1 MQNLTLE
8 QRLAALEKR
17 VAELALV
24 LTSGG
29 RVKDWRRTVG
39 MFSGDDVMKQ
49 IDAEA
54 LKFRERDREK
64 ARRKE
69 ARRQR
74 AKRQKAK
81 A

>member
-1 MQNLTLE
+1 MKNLTVE

-17 VAELALV
+17 VNELALL

-39 MFSGDDVMKQ
+39 MFSGDEVMKR
-49 IDAEA
+49 IDEEA

-69 ARRQR
+69 ARRKQ
-74 AKRQKAK
+74 AKRQKVK